1 MEALEMTNEPTKIAQ
16 MLCTFDMFE
25 AAHGKPP
32 RNSAEL
38 EAFLE
43 GDRKAGRLGH

>member
-1 MEALEMTNEPTKIAQ
+1 MSLPKIAQ

-43 GDRKAGRLGH
+43 GERKAGRLGH